1 MTEKEEAIREVL
13 ILRAVI
19 CRKARKASHA
29 KRDNETAAY
38 YEGKI
43 DGYLQA
49 YDLLSEYLESVEIE
63 LKK

>member
-1 MTEKEEAIREVL
+1 MTPKEEAIREVL
-13 ILRAVI
+13 YKRAEI
-19 CRKARKASHA
+19 CQKARKASLK
-29 KRDNETAAY
+29 KRTYKDAY

-49 YDLLSEYLESVEIE
+49 YDLLSESLESIEIE